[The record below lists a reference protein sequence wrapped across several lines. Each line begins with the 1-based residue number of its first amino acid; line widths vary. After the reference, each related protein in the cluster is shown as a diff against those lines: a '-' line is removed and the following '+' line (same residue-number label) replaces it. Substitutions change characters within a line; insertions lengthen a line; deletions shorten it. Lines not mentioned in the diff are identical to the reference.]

1 MKTSVDNKSSSKGT
15 VFDTIKTIFN
25 SLLAESIHT
34 CMPGR
39 IEKYDSKTRKAT
51 VLPLIKKKYL
61 DGEVIPFKP
70 IEEVPVMFYGVN
82 AAGLRLPENEFI
94 GQTVTLIFAERSLD
108 FWLEKG
114 TETEPGL
121 RRKFDLTDAI
131 AILSLNSF
139 NNEDQGGENLEVFF
153 KEGVVR
159 IKPDGMIEMGKDTFL
174 KLINENFKTLYNN
187 HVHNFIAAPSGTF
200 ATSKPAQVTGIVPIS
215 SLGGALVTFDSRIT
229 NNEMTSKVEAE

>member
-1 MKTSVDNKSSSKGT
+1 
-15 VFDTIKTIFN
+15 
-25 SLLAESIHT
+25 
-34 CMPGR
+34 MPGR

-61 DGEVIPFKP
+61 DGKIIPFKP

-82 AAGLRLPENEFI
+82 AAGLRLPESEFT

-139 NNEDQGGENLEVFF
+139 NNEDQGGDNLELFF
-153 KEGVVR
+153 KDGIVR
-159 IKPDGMIEMGKDTFL
+159 IRPDGIIEIGKDDFL
-174 KLINENFKTLYNN
+174 RLINENFKIIYERHKHNITTLPAGGTG
-187 HVHNFIAAPSGTF
+187 VTSVPVDALSLTPVIDPGAPGPPITF
-200 ATSKPAQVTGIVPIS
+200 ASVIS
-215 SLGGALVTFDSRIT
+215 DD
-229 NNEMTSKVEAE
+229 EMTNKVKAE